1 MHPSIHAF
9 IHASILNTRTLEHWN
24 TGTLEHWNT
33 GTLEH
38 WNTGTLEHW
47 NRISPAA
54 HASILNTGTLE
65 QNLSCGWPM
74 MRKCRNVQ
82 QARDRGGGFTHHG
95 RRRIHYRIHYII
107 QSAREGGVQSRRR
120 SSLSRSSRREA
131 QDEKLKTRSSRRGS
145 RHSCLPCDVELGNQ
159 QETDMT
165 SHTPGNG
172 QRLGISKAD
181 ERRSV

>member
-1 MHPSIHAF
+1 M
-9 IHASILNTRTLEHWN
+9 
-24 TGTLEHWNT
+24 G
-33 GTLEH
+33 
-38 WNTGTLEHW
+38 
-47 NRISPAA
+47 
-54 HASILNTGTLE
+54 
-65 QNLSCGWPM
+65 
-74 MRKCRNVQ
+74 
-82 QARDRGGGFTHHG
+82 GGGF
-95 RRRIHYRIHYII
+95 II
-107 QSAREGGVQSRRR
+107 GFITSFRVQERGGFRVAVAAASQEAQDEK
-120 SSLSRSSRREA
+120 LKTRSSRREA